1 MKPTN
6 QKIHPIVPSISIPGI
21 TKPILSINNF
31 EFEPGQF
38 LVLSPAGHSP
48 AEEHDRCEDH
58 SGAFAPSG
66 FRCHPLSFLTAKSA
80 LRPKK
85 PSLKSDVTGGDYLPT
100 TASLSATSVACTA
113 CSTAVASGN
122 DAENPGFSCENHEW
136 TVQSQ
141 AATACPR
148 FQAAGPR
155 QPAHWPKRQEVYI
168 EYGKAANQRQN
179 EVYPGVSEIQT

>member
-1 MKPTN
+1 MSLSQANFWFCRLQAILQLKNTIGARITRGPSHLADFGVIHCLSSLPN
-6 QKIHPIVPSISIPGI
+6 Q
-21 TKPILSINNF
+21 LCA
-31 EFEPGQF
+31 Q
-38 LVLSPAGHSP
+38 
-48 AEEHDRCEDH
+48 
-58 SGAFAPSG
+58 
-66 FRCHPLSFLTAKSA
+66 
-80 LRPKK
+80 KK